1 MTDPLATPGTLL
13 AARTLA
19 AVAPGSA
26 ALAPLQAWTGET
38 TLQLAV
44 VGVYLLAALA
54 LGLIAY
60 RVTSREAEDYYLASR
75 SLGTVVLLFTTF
87 ATLLS
92 AFTFFG
98 GPNVAYSFGPE
109 WILVM
114 GLMDG
119 ILFAVLWYVLGYR
132 QWLVGRQHGYV
143 TLGEMLGDRFGSTTL
158 RAVVAGVSIFWLFPY
173 VMLQQVGAGQALVG
187 LTNGAVPYWAGAT
200 LITLFMIG
208 YVVVAGLRGVAWTDT
223 LQGLFMLLV
232 TWAAVAWVVSA
243 AGGLGALSSALAG
256 TRPEFLALGGAPAAG
271 APYSVQYVIAT
282 AVTIAF
288 GVTMFPQ
295 INQRFFVAR
304 DARVLKR
311 SFALWPVLVVL
322 LFVPA
327 FLLGTWAAGLG
338 IEVPQGSNVLPLLLN
353 EYTPVW
359 FAALVIAGALAAMM
373 SSSDSML
380 LSGSSYLTRDLYR
393 PLVEPDASDDR
404 EGWVARVGVAVFAL
418 GSLAAAL
425 LQGGGGG
432 LDVLVT
438 IGDTAFGGY
447 AQLALP
453 VLVALYW
460 ARTTRTGMF
469 AGVLGS
475 QAFYLAHVFVPEVTV
490 AGVML
495 LGDAYLTWD
504 FALWGMLL
512 SLALTVGV
520 SALTSAAPEED
531 ARTFTV
537 GAD

>member
-1 MTDPLATPGTLL
+1 MAD
-13 AARTLA
+13 
-19 AVAPGSA
+19 VA
-26 ALAPLQAWTGET
+26 LQSWTGDT
-38 TLQLAV
+38 TLQVGIVVAYLTVALAV
-44 VGVYLLAALA
+44 
-54 LGLIAY
+54 GLVAY
-60 RVTSREAEDYYLASR
+60 RVTSRDAEDYYLASR

-98 GPNVAYSFGPE
+98 GPNVAYLFGPE

-119 ILFAVLWYVLGYR
+119 VLFAVLWYVIGYK
-132 QWLVGRQHGYV
+132 QWLVGRANGYV

-173 VMLQQVGAGQALVG
+173 VMLQQVGAGQAVAG
-187 LTNGAVPYWAGAT
+187 LTGGAVPYWAGAT
-200 LITLFMIG
+200 AITLFMVA
-208 YVVVAGLRGVAWTDT
+208 YVVLAGLRGVAWTDT
-223 LQGLFMLLV
+223 LQGVFMLGV
-232 TWAAVAWVVSA
+232 VWVAVVWVA
-243 AGGLGALSSALAG
+243 TNAGGPGAIVASLAESN
-256 TRPEFLALGGAPAAG
+256 PEFLALGGAPAAG

-304 DARVLKR
+304 DATVLKR
-311 SFALWPVLVVL
+311 SFALWPIMVLL

-338 IEVPQGSNVLPLLLN
+338 ITVPEGENVLPLLLV

-359 FAALVIAGALAAMM
+359 FAALVVAGAMAAMM

-393 PLVEPDASDDR
+393 PLVKPNASDAR
-404 EGWVARVGVAVFAL
+404 EGWVARGGVVAFAFLSL
-418 GSLAAAL
+418 GAAL
-425 LQGGGGG
+425 VQGGAGG
-432 LDVLVT
+432 LNVLVR

-447 AQLALP
+447 AQLTLP

-460 ARTTRTGMF
+460 SRTTRLGMF
-469 AGVLGS
+469 AGVLGG
-475 QAFYLAHVFVPEVTV
+475 QAFYLLHVLAPSVTV
-490 AGVML
+490 GGVTL
-495 LGDAYLTWD
+495 LGGAYLTWD
-504 FALWGMLL
+504 FALWGMALTL
-512 SLALTVGV
+512 VLTVGV
-520 SALTSAAPEED
+520 SAVTASAPDED
-531 ARTFTV
+531 AETFVV

>member
-1 MTDPLATPGTLL
+1 MTDPLATSGTLL

-490 AGVML
+490 AGVTL

-512 SLALTVGV
+512 SLVLTVGV